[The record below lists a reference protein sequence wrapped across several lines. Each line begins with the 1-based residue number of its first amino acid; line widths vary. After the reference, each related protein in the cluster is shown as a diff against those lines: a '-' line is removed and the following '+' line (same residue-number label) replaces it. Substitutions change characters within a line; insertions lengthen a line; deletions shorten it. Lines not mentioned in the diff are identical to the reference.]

1 MPKHIQIKVQES
13 CHENWNGMQPNQ
25 QGRHCQSCQKTVVDF
40 TDMTDT
46 ELVNF
51 FTKNKG
57 NTCGRFNNDQLQR
70 SMAIPQKKV
79 HWMKYFFRITLPAFF
94 LSTKASAQDTTK
106 PAMEVVDTARP
117 FEQIDTGIDNSI
129 IDSVKPLA
137 DSTKSYVLLSSI
149 SASKPEW
156 DMKIFQVIPPDMP
169 VAFPT
174 TTGYCA
180 IEVKNVN
187 FNLWLQKPIIST
199 LSDLVNRVTNKN
211 EPIPPPVP
219 LPYLP
224 LQNFITLFPSPV
236 KPSGVLHVS
245 LENVALGKYNFFIS
259 NNNGTLFQEGSFLV
273 DGNSAE
279 ATILLNQLPAD
290 DYLLT
295 LVHEASKEKIT
306 QQFIVA

>member
-40 TDMTDT
+40 TDMTHT
-46 ELVNF
+46 ELINF
-51 FTKNKG
+51 FTKNNTG

-94 LSTKASAQDTTK
+94 LSTKATAQDTTK
-106 PAMEVVDTARP
+106 PAMEVVDTTRP
-117 FEQIDTGIDNSI
+117 VQQIDTVVQDSLHDDSLVLDTGQLKAPNFKSLMTVGNSFVEI
-129 IDSVKPLA
+129 KCDWAILEQTLGYTVIEQKDS
-137 DSTKSYVLLSSI
+137 SFLLSPISSI
-149 SASKPEW
+149 FA
-156 DMKIFQVIPPDMP
+156 DM
-169 VAFPT
+169 
-174 TTGYCA
+174 
-180 IEVKNVN
+180 
-187 FNLWLQKPIIST
+187 
-199 LSDLVNRVTNKN
+199 VNRVTNKK
-211 EPIPPPVP
+211 EPIPLPVP

-224 LQNFITLFPSPV
+224 LQNFITLFPSPAR
-236 KPSGVLHVS
+236 PSGVLHVS
-245 LENVALGKYNFFIS
+245 LENIALGKYNFFIS
-259 NNNGTLFQEGSFLV
+259 NNNGTLFQEGIFWV

-279 ATILLNQLPAD
+279 ATILLKQLPAD

-295 LVHEASKEKIT
+295 LVHETSKEKIT